1 MTHISACLTD
11 SFVFHKHIQT
21 LPGKASGLQ
30 PKGARDDFN
39 LLTAFLASNSSQNE
53 RPCFTRGDW
62 NK

>member
-1 MTHISACLTD
+1 MTHISACLAD
-11 SFVFHKHIQT
+11 SFVFYKHIQT

-53 RPCFTRGDW
+53 RPCFTRGDC